1 MSQGSQLVS
10 SASGILAIRF
20 RNSMND
26 RLSVNSGHHGISTEG
41 QVEGEVGGKRGGGG
55 SWSGGQRLSLT
66 EGLEGGLAG
75 AEGLFHPS

>member
-1 MSQGSQLVS
+1 
-10 SASGILAIRF
+10 
-20 RNSMND
+20 MND

-55 SWSGGQRLSLT
+55 SWSGWAETVTNR